1 MENLINTYFFPLPHI
16 HTHELLVHSFLH
28 VNNLPKWHL
37 LLKANTAIVLLL
49 VRWDQRAV
57 QSSCRVE
64 LLISFSAITI
74 ICGGKEI
81 AHQSEVLGKWPRQR
95 PGAGCLS
102 SRLTGVS
109 RGALCVCVS
118 VCVLSL
124 ITAGLKRARGVTPFI
139 LPCSSS
145 SASSH
150 TAGGL
155 RTPSDHHIEAKVNL
169 ITPPPTNN
177 SSPIGPLQESTFT
190 PSPLGDVLASH
201 SPHCVPFVHLLSW
214 RLDCHWDPPLL
225 CVHVCVCVAEVRTE
239 AKITDNPTEHR
250 SGYDT
255 MEATQWQSKQ
265 Q

>member
-1 MENLINTYFFPLPHI
+1 M
-16 HTHELLVHSFLH
+16 
-28 VNNLPKWHL
+28 
-37 LLKANTAIVLLL
+37 LLL

-57 QSSCRVE
+57 QSSCRVAAPHLFQRYYHNMWWE
-64 LLISFSAITI
+64 RNRSSIRSV
-74 ICGGKEI
+74 GKVTTPKTRGWLFEQQ
-81 AHQSEVLGKWPRQR
+81 AHRGQ
-95 PGAGCLS
+95 PGCS
-102 SRLTGVS
+102 V
-109 RGALCVCVS
+109 CVCVS

-145 SASSH
+145 SGSSH

-169 ITPPPTNN
+169 ITPPRLTTHLPSALSRNQPSPPAHSEM
-177 SSPIGPLQESTFT
+177 SSPHIPPTA
-190 PSPLGDVLASH
+190 SPLLTCCPGDSIATETTLY
-201 SPHCVPFVHLLSW
+201 CVSM
-214 RLDCHWDPPLL
+214 
-225 CVHVCVCVAEVRTE
+225 CVCVAEVRTE

-255 MEATQWQSKQ
+255 MEATQWQPKQ